1 MGESILQYIDQA
13 VAKALAAG
21 RLSVA
26 QGQKDAYKT
35 TERRLY
41 ALPVI
46 RAKLEEEREELAQL
60 IDPEQELPGRSADI
74 IRFQRSGLRL
84 SKEDILTARITDL
97 ECRIASKEHELKEME
112 RALEQAANDYY
123 YLTISLKYFD
133 STVDEEAAAIL
144 HCDPSTIRR
153 NRSRLVR
160 IIAVWLYGPEA
171 I

>member
-60 IDPEQELPGRSADI
+60 TEDQELSVRSTDI
-74 IRFQRSGLRL
+74 IRFQRPGLRL

-97 ECRIASKEHELKEME
+97 ECRIASKEHEIKEME
-112 RALEQAANDYY
+112 RALEQVTNDYY

>member
-21 RLSVA
+21 RLSVT

-60 IDPEQELPGRSADI
+60 TGSERELPSRSADI

-84 SKEDILTARITDL
+84 SKEDILAARITDL
-97 ECRIASKEHELKEME
+97 ECRIASKEHEIKEME

-123 YLTISLKYFD
+123 YLTIAMKYFD
-133 STVDEEAAAIL
+133 GTVDEDVAAIL